1 MKLLSCILYLR
12 QVDVVAINWTERQIL
27 LGECKWGHEA
37 VSRQIVR
44 ELIDR
49 KVPLVTCDLPAEGAG
64 WQIHYALFARAGF
77 TVAALTE
84 LGQGKSGVGHCSP
97 HLSHAA
103 CLKHIVLVD
112 S

>member
-1 MKLLSCILYLR
+1 M
-12 QVDVVAINWTERQIL
+12 VAINWTERQIL

-77 TVAALTE
+77 TAAALTE
-84 LGQGKSGVGHCSP
+84 LGQGNQGLAIALP
-97 HLSHAA
+97 T
-103 CLKHIVLVD
+103 LVTQLV
-112 S
+112 